1 MQVDFYHL
9 SASPIERVLPQIAE
23 RVLAGGGR
31 LLIVA
36 EDEGLL
42 AMLDAALWT
51 YQPEAFLPHGRED
64 AAHQP
69 ILLGP
74 TATPANGAANV
85 ALADGRWR
93 DEALG
98 FERAFHLFDG
108 SSIAAARIAWKALG
122 DRDGVARNYWKQ
134 GEDGKWT
141 KAA

>member
-31 LLIVA
+31 LLVVA
-36 EDEGLL
+36 EDGGLL

-51 YQPEAFLPHGRED
+51 YQPEAFLPHGRDD
-64 AAHQP
+64 AARQP
-69 ILLGP
+69 VLL
-74 TATPANGAANV
+74 ASALTPANGARNV
-85 ALADGRWR
+85 ALIDGVWR
-93 DEALG
+93 DEALT
-98 FERAFHLFDG
+98 FERAFHFFDD

-122 DRDGVARNYWKQ
+122 ERDGIARNFWKQ
-134 GEDGKWT
+134 NEDGKWA